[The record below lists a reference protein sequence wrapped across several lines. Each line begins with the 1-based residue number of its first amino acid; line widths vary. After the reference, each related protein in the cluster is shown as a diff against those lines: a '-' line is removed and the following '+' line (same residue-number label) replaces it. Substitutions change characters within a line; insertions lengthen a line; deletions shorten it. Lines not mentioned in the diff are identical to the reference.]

1 MSEKKKEKK
10 KVKVKKVE
18 QIEHKTCGQC
28 KYYACTSDSAIC
40 LAKIRRVYENQ
51 PACPMY
57 IKGKSELTS
66 EDYDFIASRY
76 LRVKRIIEELS
87 EIQETIR
94 EFLINTIDGRKETEN
109 YTITIKTIK
118 RKLLDTQKLKK
129 FLKES
134 DLLDK
139 FVKESETKVLYVKK
153 RETEEIREVSEP

>member
-1 MSEKKKEKK
+1 
-10 KVKVKKVE
+10 
-18 QIEHKTCGQC
+18 
-28 KYYACTSDSAIC
+28 
-40 LAKIRRVYENQ
+40 
-51 PACPMY
+51 MY